1 MGLLSRM
8 TEGLFG
14 PPARREEEP
23 EELEEGTPAGRP
35 TESLFTEYRRGG
47 APPPGRSARPE
58 PEGEEPEEA
67 VESEEPAL
75 QAPARIRGWEGRW
88 HRGIHRQFRTEPG
101 FGPPALLRRFKR
113 RERALDASYASAA
126 ARGRETLADWQISQR
141 RHPRSAY
148 RQMMRTY
155 DRALRGSKESMRR
168 SGASERDI
176 RGFEK
181 SWHSR
186 YGRIE
191 RLRGRFLTRSR
202 RISI

>member
-14 PPARREEEP
+14 PPAQREEKP
-23 EELEEGTPAGRP
+23 EELEEDAPAGRP
-35 TESLFTEYRRGG
+35 AESLFTEYRRGG
-47 APPPGRSARPE
+47 TPPPGRSARPE

-67 VESEEPAL
+67 EEPEEPAL

-88 HRGIHRQFRTEPG
+88 HRGIHRQFRTEPR
-101 FGPPALLRRFKR
+101 FGSPILLRRFKR
-113 RERALDASYASAA
+113 RERALDASYAAAA
-126 ARGRETLADWQISQR
+126 ARGPAALADWQVSQR

-155 DRALRGSKESMRR
+155 DRALRKSAESMRR

-176 RGFEK
+176 RVFERG
-181 SWHSR
+181 WHSR

-202 RISI
+202 RISL